1 MIRAILFGWFANFGK
16 SLPLFNGHPN
26 WFIMTNGKHTMSMSA
41 YHLSGIFGNSGENLN
56 GTVRPGGK
64 FSEKKA
70 ISFE

>member
-1 MIRAILFGWFANFGK
+1 
-16 SLPLFNGHPN
+16 
-26 WFIMTNGKHTMSMSA
+26 MTNGKHTMSMSA